1 MIPRVKLN
9 LAIVLL
15 KKKLTFM
22 AQGIV
27 HSHFSFLKNQ
37 SLNQI
42 LLLAKIRLRHNIPS
56 QRHYSSILI
65 IIISVKKLL
74 FFNVALSVN
83 SHATKYTDV
92 EYSGCDINNLSHD
105 EDEYSSIYYLGC
117 YFNLTRYQVPGS
129 ISKGID
135 FELCSLPDTIDFLP
149 YNRIKGEIF
158 IDPSND
164 GKIVKLLIGKYFPI
178 QNLKVKFSSFE
189 LIFDVRLDA
198 AEIESI
204 YRKLIEKQKELGS
217 QKDIESAEIAL
228 KDYLAKQ
235 GDVFLV
241 FQKFLW
247 NYGYDKTLLLK
258 RLLFFYI
265 LFYFMNLS
273 LISKLIHE
281 VYPINNLMLEYDSL
295 SHYRNRKI
303 KYLRFPFV
311 VFLYSSI
318 IFFGWKMD
326 FDKFKFKH
334 LLLSLYVIA
343 FYLIGLGLLFYA
355 IGLLLNKG

>member
-258 RLLFFYI
+258 GFFFFI
-265 LFYFMNLS
+265 YFF
-273 LISKLIHE
+273 IS
-281 VYPINNLMLEYDSL
+281 
-295 SHYRNRKI
+295 
-303 KYLRFPFV
+303 
-311 VFLYSSI
+311 
-318 IFFGWKMD
+318 
-326 FDKFKFKH
+326 
-334 LLLSLYVIA
+334 
-343 FYLIGLGLLFYA
+343 
-355 IGLLLNKG
+355 